1 LQVAASIAVVFY
13 FVGCAEPPTP
23 AEEPAALSPPAVP
36 EPEAAPVEAVPSAPV
51 RVANPPPQG
60 FVVLAEAVSG
70 IQLSIGY
77 HTPDNF
83 TGAPLPGYG
92 APGAWML
99 EEAANA
105 LAKVQAELAAEDLGL
120 LVYDAYRPLRGTA
133 GMVAWATRTEQLEL
147 FQQGYIARRSGHNHG
162 HTVDLTIVDSAG
174 TPLDM
179 GTPWDTLTE
188 KSHTANAS
196 GQAFENRL
204 KLKRLMSKHGF
215 KPYSKEWWH
224 FGYQLH
230 DTRPRDVPYGCFE
243 VAEGE
248 WSPPEGWEVPEYEMP
263 MTWPSTPCL
272 DEAVETVT
280 E

>member
-1 LQVAASIAVVFY
+1 MTAPIALVFY
-13 FVGCAEPPTP
+13 FAGCSQPLSPE
-23 AEEPAALSPPAVP
+23 EEPELISPPAVTV
-36 EPEAAPVEAVPSAPV
+36 AKTDPVEAPSPPVMENAP
-51 RVANPPPQG
+51 PEG
-60 FVVLAEAVSG
+60 FVALEEAIPGV
-70 IQLSIGY
+70 QLSIGY

-99 EEAANA
+99 EEAASA
-105 LAKVQAELAAEDLGL
+105 LAKVHQELAEEDLGL
-120 LVYDAYRPLRGTA
+120 LVYDAYRPQRGTA

-147 FQQGYIARRSGHNHG
+147 FQKGYIARRSGHNHG
-162 HTVDLTIVDSAG
+162 HTVDLTIVDSEGA
-174 TPLDM
+174 PLDM

-196 GQAFENRL
+196 GKAFENRL

-224 FGYQLH
+224 FGYPLH

-243 VAEGE
+243 VAEGA
-248 WSPPEGWEVPEYEMP
+248 WSPPEGWETPEYEMP
-263 MTWPSTPCL
+263 MTWPSAPCVE
-272 DEAVETVT
+272 EAVETVT